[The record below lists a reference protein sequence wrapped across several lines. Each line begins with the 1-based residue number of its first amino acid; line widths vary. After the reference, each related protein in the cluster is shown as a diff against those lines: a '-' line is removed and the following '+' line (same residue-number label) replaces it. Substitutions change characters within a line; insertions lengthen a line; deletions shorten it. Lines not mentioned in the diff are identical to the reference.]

1 MRSDIFFK
9 DSAFLAF
16 LPLINLTSSGFENL
30 SSRAALDWLLSSSQT
45 ANQWGAFMHLYGPT
59 RKLLK
64 TGGLPIEEESFLKMD
79 SPNQIWCKL
88 KQSVL
93 SGALDVEQNLFFIRL
108 LLYLGFYDDAL
119 TLNFQV
125 QKLEISP
132 DQYLWAL
139 YLEALTESL
148 MKPFDWKPY
157 KLIQELKKHA
167 LSEKTTLSRFHAQL
181 LISKFFISINPDF
194 VEANKLLQNAKI
206 NLETYPHYDG
216 KSHLLGLV
224 RLNKYLADLHINFDD
239 FKGGES
245 HFKQALALSEES
257 ENEANKNTQNIFLI
271 KETKRRVLSA
281 YSLFALEKLYDQ
293 PKALKFAEMA
303 VQIDPFC
310 SNALAFAGKLSQ
322 KSSKELASTYFH
334 RANKFGIIERN
345 FVNLQRQAIGIKSRK
360 ATDLKSNSRELLDPF
375 KVTSLRAASAHSSLE
390 ELRNQGTYHR
400 YISFW
405 ELKRSVEN
413 SPIFCN
419 GPLLALQNFMAN
431 TQPWFET
438 LYLQRAMP
446 SNFREELL
454 YASSPHTHF
463 ALERLLEGTS
473 LQFLKNRSDET
484 DLLIDS
490 FSRKEGL
497 DTLQRSLLGRALGS
511 LGFYKEGLEA
521 LPPINKASDWEPED
535 EYAFCT
541 KLFLEN
547 VFLSG
552 LGTFNINEVEYG
564 FNKLSHRQESLRM
577 KLMLTVLAVVHY
589 GKKKDISSISTWRER
604 GFKLLSLIQD
614 CSHFNL
620 FEKTL
625 LTSRFYRAMS
635 YFPFLKRD
643 DFLLRQETNYCE
655 SNARELFT
663 FADDQKKQLLAL
675 ENLFPALESVS
686 RIYNSLGE
694 KERAE
699 KLMEEIIEKV
709 DPHDSKAWIQLGD
722 LREKRND
729 YAGALDAFQRA
740 GLLQVPLGGLA
751 WFRAGRVA
759 EKLGDKKLAED
770 FYMNSLHLCPR
781 GITPLKRLSKIA
793 TENSDDYLKAWST
806 VTLQAINDYHAFVS

>member
-1 MRSDIFFK
+1 MTSDIFFK

-16 LPLINLTSSGFENL
+16 QPLINLTSSGFENL
-30 SSRAALDWLLSSSQT
+30 TSRAALDWLLSSSQT

-64 TGGLPIEEESFLKMD
+64 AGGLPIEEKSYLKLD
-79 SPNQIWCKL
+79 STNLIWCEL
-88 KQSVL
+88 KQKVL
-93 SGALDVEQNLFFIRL
+93 SRTLDVEQSLFFIRL
-108 LLYLGFYDDAL
+108 LLYLGFYNDAL
-119 TLNFQV
+119 SLNFQV

-132 DQYLWAL
+132 ELHFWAL
-139 YLEALTESL
+139 YLETLAKSL
-148 MKPFDWKPY
+148 IKPFDWEPY
-157 KLIQELKKHA
+157 KLIQELKKHTQ
-167 LSEKTTLSRFHAQL
+167 SDKTTLSRFHAQL
-181 LISKFFISINPDF
+181 LVAKFFISIKPDF
-194 VEANKLLQNAKI
+194 LEAHKILQDAEI
-206 NLETYPHYDG
+206 NLENSSLYDEKG
-216 KSHLLGLV
+216 HLLGLI
-224 RLNKYLADLHINFDD
+224 RLNKYLADLHVNFHDL
-239 FKGGES
+239 KEGEK
-245 HFKQALALSEES
+245 HFDRALFLSEKS
-257 ENEANKNTQNIFLI
+257 ENEANNNTQNIFLT

-281 YSLFALEKLYDQ
+281 YSLFALEKLHDQ
-293 PKALKFAEMA
+293 PKALKLAEMA
-303 VQIDPFC
+303 VQLDPFC
-310 SNALAFAGKLSQ
+310 SNALAFAGKVSQ
-322 KSSKELASTYFH
+322 KTSQELASTYFH
-334 RANKFGIIERN
+334 RANKFGIIERD
-345 FVNLQRQAIGIKSRK
+345 FVALQNQAFGIKNREAAEFK
-360 ATDLKSNSRELLDPF
+360 PNSSALIDPF
-375 KVTSLRAASAHSSLE
+375 KVKSLRNANIQSSLG
-390 ELRNQGTYHR
+390 ELRSQRAYQR
-400 YISFW
+400 YIPFW
-405 ELKRSVEN
+405 ELKKSSEH
-413 SPIFCN
+413 SPIFCE
-419 GPLLALQNFMAN
+419 GPLLALQNFMEN

-463 ALERLLEGTS
+463 ALERLIEGTS
-473 LQFLKNRSDET
+473 LRFLKSHSVET
-484 DLLIDS
+484 DLLIDR

-497 DTLQRSLLGRALGS
+497 DTLQRSLLGRVLGS

-521 LPPINKASDWEPED
+521 LPPINKASDWGLED

-589 GKKKDISSISTWRER
+589 GKKKDIFSISTWRER
-604 GFKLLSLIQD
+604 GFKLLSIIQD

-643 DFLLRQETNYCE
+643 DFLLRHETSLCE
-655 SNARELFT
+655 SKARELFA
-663 FADDQKKQLLAL
+663 FADDQKKKLLAM

-686 RIYNSLGE
+686 RIYYSLGE
-694 KERAE
+694 KEHAE
-699 KLMEEIIEKV
+699 ELMKEIIDKV

-729 YAGALDAFQRA
+729 YEGALKAFQRA

-793 TENSDDYLKAWST
+793 TENSDEYLKKWSI
-806 VTLQAINDYHAFVS
+806 VTLQAISDHHAVAV